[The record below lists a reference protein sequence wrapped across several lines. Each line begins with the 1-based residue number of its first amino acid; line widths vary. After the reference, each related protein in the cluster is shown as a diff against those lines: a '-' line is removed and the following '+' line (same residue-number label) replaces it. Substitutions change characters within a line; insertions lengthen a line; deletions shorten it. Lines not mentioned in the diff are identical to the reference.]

1 LSLPS
6 NWQWRDGNGRLRL
19 DLNPAVFLTSSALIV
34 AFVVVALL
42 YRRGFAANVDAI
54 QAGIAERAGWL
65 YVLVVNVI
73 LGYLIYL
80 MLSPFG
86 RVRIGGA
93 DRRPEFGYATWLAM
107 LFSAG
112 MGIGLM
118 FYGVAEPIYHPPAG
132 PPGAAAG
139 SVQAFRDAAKLTM
152 LHWGLHAW
160 GIYAL
165 TGLALA
171 YFAFNRGAPLSV
183 RGIFTGLLGTERMH
197 GVLGHAIDVVATVA
211 TLFGVATS
219 LGLGALQVNGGLNYL
234 LDVPIDTG
242 VQIAII
248 AGITAIATVSVVLG
262 LHGGIKRLSVLN
274 IVLAVLLLAFVLAI
288 GPTLFI
294 LNGFV
299 QDAGAYLDD
308 ILEIGFWTETY
319 TRGSWQN
326 TWTVFYWGW
335 WIAWAPFV
343 GLFIAR
349 ISIGRTIRELIGGA
363 LFAATLMTF
372 VWLAVFGNS
381 ALFMELMEP
390 GGMIAA
396 VRADVTSSLFVF
408 LGNLPAAT
416 GANVPAF
423 VMTSIVALT
432 IGLVITFFVTSSDS
446 GSLVIDIITAG
457 GRADPPVAQRVYW
470 ALAEGVVAAVL
481 LVGGGLAALQT
492 AAISVGLPFALV
504 ILAMIVSLQ
513 KALSCS
519 AAPSGRP
526 RSVDE
531 HGVGVLREPTEPEHA
546 MPGDSRQPK
555 VGIEGRR

>member
-6 NWQWRDGNGRLRL
+6 NWRWRDRKGRVRL

-34 AFVVVALL
+34 AFVVFALL

-80 MLSPFG
+80 LLSPFG
-86 RVRIGGA
+86 RLRIGGA
-93 DRRPEFGYATWLAM
+93 DRRPEFGFATWLAM

-118 FYGVAEPIYHPPAG
+118 FYGVAEPIFHLADRPL
-132 PPGAAAG
+132 GAEAG
-139 SVQAFRDAAKLTM
+139 SPQAFRDATKLTL

-160 GIYAL
+160 AIYAL

-183 RGIFTGLLGTERMH
+183 RGIFMGLLGSRMH
-197 GVLGHAIDVVATVA
+197 GWLGHTIDVVATVA

-234 LDVPIDTG
+234 FGVPIDTG
-242 VQIAII
+242 VQIALI
-248 AGITAIATVSVVLG
+248 AGITALATLSVVLG

-274 IVLAVLLLAFVLAI
+274 IVLAVVLLAFVFAI
-288 GPTLFI
+288 GPSLFI

-299 QDAGAYLDD
+299 QDVGAYLDD
-308 ILEIGFWTETY
+308 ILQIGFWTETY
-319 TRGSWQN
+319 TEGSWQN
-326 TWTVFYWGW
+326 GWTVFYWGW
-335 WIAWAPFV
+335 WIAWSPFV

-349 ISIGRTIRELIGGA
+349 ISIGRTIREFIGGA

-372 VWLAVFGNS
+372 VWIAVFGNS
-381 ALFMELMEP
+381 ALYIELAGP
-390 GGMIAA
+390 GGLVAA
-396 VRADVTSSLFVF
+396 VQADVNSSLFVF
-408 LGNLPAAT
+408 LGTLPAAT
-416 GANVPAF
+416 GFDLPPA
-423 VMTSIVALT
+423 MLSGIVALT

-446 GSLVIDIITAG
+446 GSLVIDIITSG
-457 GRADPPVAQRVYW
+457 GHPDPPVAQRVYW
-470 ALAEGVVAAVL
+470 AVAEGVVAAVL

-492 AAISVGLPFALV
+492 AAISVGLPFAVV
-504 ILAMIVSLQ
+504 ILLMIVSLH
-513 KALSCS
+513 KGLRSDLS
-519 AAPSGRP
+519 
-526 RSVDE
+526 
-531 HGVGVLREPTEPEHA
+531 LR
-546 MPGDSRQPK
+546 
-555 VGIEGRR
+555 